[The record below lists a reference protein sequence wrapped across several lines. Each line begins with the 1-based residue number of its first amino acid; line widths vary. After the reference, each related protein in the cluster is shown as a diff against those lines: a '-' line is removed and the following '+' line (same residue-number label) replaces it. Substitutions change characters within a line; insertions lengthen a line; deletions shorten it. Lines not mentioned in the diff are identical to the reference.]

1 MAAQLCPVDQ
11 DGEYVF
17 DEHRIREF
25 TSRATII
32 ELRRYMTT
40 LRARSAFLC
49 GLDAFAEQH
58 ARSLRDSTICGLIRM
73 CVDLKVISKNLRDHE
88 WSEHGFRLDYIPM
101 RNEQHEEAKKAGR
114 HWRGDCRDCGL
125 SDAMTNNITSAELGL
140 INSEIIAVVS
150 KVRGTR
156 AAYVREKDAKS
167 RWIQNNME
175 MMTAE
180 KYAEVIDSMDARL
193 LETYNKMHEQ
203 LCTLVRLGLARIGM
217 RFTSLNDFLL
227 ATFVAWGRETTS
239 IDVHD
244 MDGDGLSDVVLA
256 YKEAAA
262 SAPLAPR
269 YLCMFGHIADQMRE
283 DRLRFVALQGL
294 RLNLD
299 LPDSKRVKQLAQT
312 YAATG
317 AIGA

>member
-17 DEHRIREF
+17 AEHRIREF
-25 TSRATII
+25 TSRATIF

-40 LRARSAFLC
+40 LRARNAFLC

-58 ARSLRDSTICGLIRM
+58 ARSLCDSTICGLIRT
-73 CVDLKVISKNLRDHE
+73 CIGLKVISKNLRDHE
-88 WSEHGFRLDYIPM
+88 WSENGFRVDYIPM
-101 RNEQHEEAKKAGR
+101 RNEQYEEAKKAGR

-125 SDAMTNNITSAELGL
+125 SDTMTNNITSAELGL
-140 INSEIIAVVS
+140 INSEIQAVVT
-150 KVRGTR
+150 KFRCTR
-156 AAYVREKDAKS
+156 AAYVGEMDAKS
-167 RWIQNNME
+167 KWVRDNMDGAHV
-175 MMTAE
+175 TAQ
-180 KYAEVIDSMDARL
+180 KYEEVIDSMDVKL
-193 LETYNKMHEQ
+193 LTTYNRMREQ

-217 RFTSLNDFLL
+217 RFTSLDDFFL
-227 ATFVAWGRETTS
+227 ATFVAWGQGCNAAAKR
-239 IDVHD
+239 
-244 MDGDGLSDVVLA
+244 
-256 YKEAAA
+256 AAA

-269 YLCMFGHIADQMRE
+269 YLCMFGHIADQMRQ